1 MHRMRSGVIAT
12 ALQTAGSRLE
22 FPAAIL
28 SFIAAFVDT
37 CVFIGLF
44 GLFTAHV
51 TGNFVLIG
59 AQLVANEGDLLVKLL
74 ALPEFMVAVGAAVL
88 LARRLKRQ
96 GRNALPLLLALE
108 TLLLLITVAAAVM
121 LKPPTSGQDG
131 SALVIGM
138 VASLAMGLQN
148 ALMRLELSFLP
159 PSTVMTV
166 TVTQTVIDAVN
177 LMVDRTPSTARSVT
191 LVRFKRTL
199 PSIAAFFL
207 GAAGGAYGYF
217 LGGFFALLLPAA
229 MCALLVFYF
238 TKIQLVPYQT

>member
-1 MHRMRSGVIAT
+1 MDSIRPGIFAT
-12 ALQTAGSRLE
+12 ALQTAQSRLE

-96 GRNALPLLLALE
+96 GRNALPVLLALE
-108 TLLLLITVAAAVM
+108 TLLLLITVGAVVV
-121 LKPPTSGQDG
+121 LKPPSNGQDQ
-131 SALVIGM
+131 SALIIGLL
-138 VASLAMGLQN
+138 ASVAMGLQN

-177 LMVDRTPSTARSVT
+177 LMVDRAPSEARSVT
-191 LVRFKRTL
+191 RMRFKRTL
-199 PSIAAFFL
+199 PTIAAFFL

-217 LGGFFALLLPAA
+217 LGGFVALLLPAA
-229 MCALLVFYF
+229 LCALLVFFF
-238 TKIQLVPYQT
+238 TKVRLTPTPA

>member
-1 MHRMRSGVIAT
+1 M
-12 ALQTAGSRLE
+12 E
-22 FPAAIL
+22 FLAAIL

-74 ALPEFMVAVGAAVL
+74 ALPEFMVAVGGAVL
-88 LARRLKRQ
+88 LARRLRRQ
-96 GRNALPLLLALE
+96 GRNALPVLLALE
-108 TLLLLITVAAAVM
+108 TLLLLVTVAAVLL
-121 LKPPTSGQDG
+121 LKPPASGQDG
-131 SALVIGM
+131 PALVIGLL
-138 VASLAMGLQN
+138 ASLAMGLQN

-166 TVTQTVIDAVN
+166 TVTQTVIDAVH
-177 LMVDRTPSTARSVT
+177 LMVDRAPSEARSVT
-191 LVRFKRTL
+191 TTRFKRTL

-207 GAAGGAYGYF
+207 GAGCGAYGF
-217 LGGFFALLLPAA
+217 FVGGFFSLLLPAGL
-229 MCALLVFYF
+229 CGLLALYF
-238 TKIQLVPYQT
+238 SKFPLKPNPA

>member
-1 MHRMRSGVIAT
+1 MRSGIFTT
-12 ALQTAGSRLE
+12 ALRTAGRRLE

-59 AQLVANEGDLLVKLL
+59 AQLVTNEGDLLVKLL
-74 ALPEFMVAVGAAVL
+74 ALPEFMVAVGGAVL
-88 LARRLKRQ
+88 LARRLRRQ
-96 GRNALPLLLALE
+96 GRNALPVLLALE
-108 TLLLLITVAAAVM
+108 TLLLLVTVAAAVV
-121 LKPPTSGQDG
+121 LKPPTSGQDE
-131 SALVIGM
+131 SALIIGLL
-138 VASLAMGLQN
+138 ASLAMGLQN

-177 LMVDRTPSTARSVT
+177 LMVDRAPSAARSVT
-191 LVRFKRTL
+191 KTRFQRTL

-217 LGGFFALLLPAA
+217 LGGFFALLLPAVL
-229 MCALLVFYF
+229 CALLVFYF
-238 TKIQLVPYQT
+238 SKVQLEPGRA

>member
-1 MHRMRSGVIAT
+1 MDSPRRGIFAIARETAASRM
-12 ALQTAGSRLE
+12 E
-22 FPAAIL
+22 FPAAVL

-59 AQLVANEGDLLVKLL
+59 AQLVTNEGDLLAKLL
-74 ALPEFMVAVGAAVL
+74 ALPEFMVAVGGAVL
-88 LARRLKRQ
+88 LARLLRRH
-96 GRNALPLLLALE
+96 GHNALPVLLGVE
-108 TLLLLITVAAAVM
+108 MLLLLMTVATAVV
-121 LKPPTSGQDG
+121 LKPPTTGEDG
-131 SALVIGM
+131 STLLIGM
-138 VASLAMGLQN
+138 LASFAMGLQN
-148 ALMRLELSFLP
+148 ALMRLELAFLP

-177 LMVDRTPSTARSVT
+177 LMVERESSDARTLTST
-191 LVRFKRTL
+191 RFKRTL

-217 LGGFFALLLPAA
+217 VSGFFSLLLPAGL
-229 MCALLVFYF
+229 CALLVYYFY
-238 TKIQLVPYQT
+238 KVQVESYRA

>member
-1 MHRMRSGVIAT
+1 MDSPRRRNVST
-12 ALQTAGSRLE
+12 ALQSAGNRLE
-22 FPAAIL
+22 FPAVIL

-59 AQLVANEGDLLVKLL
+59 AQLVTKEGDLLVKLL
-74 ALPEFMVAVGAAVL
+74 ALPEFMLAVGGAVL
-88 LARRLKRQ
+88 LSRRLKRQ
-96 GRNALPLLLALE
+96 RRNALPVLLAIE
-108 TLLLLITVAAAVM
+108 TLLLLVTVAAVVV
-121 LKPPTSGQDG
+121 LNPPTSGQDG
-131 SALVIGM
+131 SALLIGLL
-138 VASLAMGLQN
+138 ASLAMGLQN

-166 TVTQTVIDAVN
+166 TVTQTVIDAVT
-177 LMVDRTPSTARSVT
+177 LLVDRAPGEARSVT
-191 LVRFKRTL
+191 KTRFKRTL

-217 LGGFFALLLPAA
+217 LGGFFALLVPA
-229 MCALLVFYF
+229 MLCALLVFYF
-238 TKIQLVPYQT
+238 SKVELDPKRK